1 MIWTNQLLDDCLGG
15 HRLSYEEGLHLLKA
29 TGRDIFTICCAADE
43 LREEKVGDVVT
54 YVRNQ
59 NIHITN
65 ICKNLCGFCAFGR
78 RKSDPDAFFD
88 DPDRIRQK
96 VKLALSRDI
105 TEICLLSGVHPDY
118 TMESYAEIIQT
129 VHDEAPGIDIH
140 TASPDE
146 VAYIAGKSGIST
158 REALGRLK
166 DAGLG
171 TLQGTAAEILV
182 DSVRKVICPAKV
194 DTATW
199 VKIIKEAHSIGMR
212 STSTIMYGSSETP
225 ADRIT
230 HLDILRSIQDETGGF
245 TELVP
250 LSYLHQNTKLY
261 EKGLAPAGATGR
273 EDLLMIA
280 VSRLFLDNFDHIQV
294 PWGKFGIKLT
304 QIALASGGDDLG
316 GTMFSDDVSVE
327 AGGAEAGYLDPK
339 TMERISTD
347 IGRRLLQRTTKY
359 NII

>member
-1 MIWTNQLLDDCLGG
+1 MIQTTQLLDDCLGG
-15 HRLSYEEGLHLLKA
+15 HRLTPEEGLHLLNV
-29 TGRDIFTICCAADE
+29 TGREILEVSAAADE
-43 LREEKVGDVVT
+43 LRQRKVGDQVT

-65 ICKNLCGFCAFGR
+65 ICKNLCGFCAFGK
-78 RKSDPDAFFD
+78 RKGDPDAFFD
-88 DPDRIRQK
+88 DPERIRQK
-96 VKLALSRDI
+96 VQLALSRDI

-118 TMESYAEIIQT
+118 TIDSYEDIIRT
-129 VHDEAPGIDIH
+129 VHETAPGIDIH

-146 VAYIAGKSGIST
+146 VDYIARKSGVST
-158 REALGRLK
+158 KDVLERLR

-182 DSVRKVICPAKV
+182 DDVRKVICPAKV

-199 VKIIKEAHSIGMR
+199 VRIIKEAHGMGIM

-225 ADRIT
+225 RDRII
-230 HLDILRSIQDETGGF
+230 HLDILRSIQDETAGF

-250 LSYLHQNTKLY
+250 LSYLHQNTSLY

-280 VSRLFLDNFDHIQV
+280 VSRLFLDNVDHIQV

-304 QIALASGGDDLG
+304 QIALLAGGDDFG

-327 AGGAEAGYLDPK
+327 AGGSEAGYLDPRV
-339 TMERISTD
+339 MDRISTD
-347 IGRRLLQRTTKY
+347 IGRRLVQRTTKY
-359 NII
+359 RRI

>member
-1 MIWTNQLLDDCLGG
+1 MIETKQLLDDCLGG
-15 HRLSYEEGLHLLKA
+15 HRLTPEEALHLLKT
-29 TGRDIFTICCAADE
+29 TGREIYPICHAADL
-43 LREEKVGDVVT
+43 LREEKVGNVVT

-65 ICKNLCGFCAFGR
+65 VCKNLCGFCAFGK
-78 RKSDPDAFFD
+78 RKDDPDAFFD
-88 DPDRIRQK
+88 DPERIREK
-96 VKLALSRDI
+96 VRIACSRNI

-118 TMESYAEIIQT
+118 TLDTYADIIRT
-129 VHDEAPGIDIH
+129 VRDEAPMIDIH

-146 VAYIAGKSGIST
+146 VAFIAEKSGVPT
-158 REALGRLK
+158 TEALETLRE
-166 DAGLG
+166 AGLG

-182 DSVRKVICPAKV
+182 DDVRKVICPAKV

-199 VKIIKEAHSIGMR
+199 VRIIREAHQAGIR
-212 STSTIMYGSSETP
+212 STSTIMYGSAESP

-230 HLDILRSIQDETGGF
+230 HLQILREIQDETGGF

-250 LSYLHQNTKLY
+250 LSYLHDNTELY
-261 EKGLAPAGATGR
+261 RRGRAPAGATGR

-304 QIALASGGDDLG
+304 QIALLSGGDDLG

-327 AGGAEAGYLDPK
+327 AGGSEAGYLDPVLMK
-339 TMERISTD
+339 HISED
-347 IGRRLLQRTTKY
+347 IGRTLIQRTTKY
-359 NII
+359 AHL

>member
-1 MIWTNQLLDDCLGG
+1 MIRTRQLLNDCLAG
-15 HRLSYEEGLHLLKA
+15 HRLTPEEGLHLIQT
-29 TGRDIFTICCAADE
+29 TGRDIFSVCMAADE
-43 LREEKVGDVVT
+43 LREERAGNIVT

-78 RKSDPDAFFD
+78 RRGDPDAFFD
-88 DPDRIRQK
+88 DPERIREK
-96 VKLALSRDI
+96 VKVALGRNI

-118 TMESYAEIIQT
+118 TMESYEAIIRA
-129 VHDEAPGIDIH
+129 VREEAPGIDIH

-146 VAYIAGKSGIST
+146 VAYIAERSGIST
-158 REALGRLK
+158 PDALERLRA
-166 DAGLG
+166 AGLG

-199 VKIIKEAHSIGMR
+199 IRIIKEAHRMGMK
-212 STSTIMYGSSETP
+212 STATIMYGSAETP

-230 HLDILRSIQDETGGF
+230 HLDILRTIQDETGAF

-304 QIALASGGDDLG
+304 QIALLSGGDDLG

-339 TMERISTD
+339 MMERISND
-347 IGRRLLQRTTKY
+347 IGRSLVQRTTKY
-359 NII
+359 GRV

>member
-1 MIWTNQLLDDCLGG
+1 MIHTRHLLNDCLGG
-15 HRLSYEEGLHLLKA
+15 HRLTPSEGLHLLRA
-29 TGRDIFTICCAADE
+29 TGREIYQICHAADE
-43 LREEKVGDVVT
+43 LREEKVGDIVT

-78 RKSDPDAFFD
+78 HKDDPDAFFD
-88 DPDRIRQK
+88 DAERIRQK
-96 VKLALSRDI
+96 VNIGRSRNI

-118 TMESYAEIIQT
+118 TIETYSEIIRT
-129 VHDEAPGIDIH
+129 VRDEAPGIDIH

-146 VAYIAGKSGIST
+146 IAYIAEKSGIST
-158 REALGRLK
+158 LEALMRLRE
-166 DAGLG
+166 AGLG

-182 DSVRKVICPAKV
+182 DSVREVICPAKI
-194 DTATW
+194 DTANW
-199 VKIIKEAHSIGMR
+199 IRIIKEAHRAGVS
-212 STSTIMYGSSETP
+212 STATIMYGSLETP

-230 HLDILRSIQDETGGF
+230 HLNILRSIQDETGGF

-250 LSYLHQNTKLY
+250 LSYLYQNTSLY
-261 EKGLAPAGATGR
+261 RNGFAPAGATGR

-280 VSRLFLDNFDHIQV
+280 TARLFLDNFDHIQV

-304 QIALASGGDDLG
+304 QIALLSGGDDLG

-327 AGGAEAGYLDPK
+327 AGGSEAGYLDPAL
-339 TMERISTD
+339 MERISSD
-347 IGRRLLQRTTKY
+347 IGRRLVQRTTQY
-359 NII
+359 DSL